1 MRGSIDRAG
10 FARALAAT
18 AAAGSIGWRGSAARA
33 DDSPPIV
40 VASLINDTA
49 TAALW
54 AAHAGTFKKAGLN
67 IQLQVFASG
76 GAATAAVAGGA
87 AQFGI
92 SSLIGVITAHDRGV
106 PFTLVAPAG
115 VITPDV
121 PYSQFVVRKDTTYKN
136 GADLNGKTVGC
147 AALKDLDAIAIANWV
162 DINGGDS
169 RTLKYVEMPGPVAAA
184 AIEDGR
190 IDGADLNTPTL
201 ARALDGGKVRVLA
214 QIFDAIAPRFINTA
228 WFALAD
234 YANAN
239 HDVVTRFAAAI
250 TEANKYCNAHHAD
263 TVPLVAQN
271 AKLDETEVARM
282 TRITFSDALRPQEIQ
297 PLIDVA
303 AKYKAIAKPFDAR
316 ILISPYAP
324 KPA

>member
-1 MRGSIDRAG
+1 MIDRAA
-10 FARALAAT
+10 FARTLAAAT
-18 AAAGSIGWRGSAARA
+18 AAGATGFRLRARA
-33 DDSPPIV
+33 SADDLPALT
-40 VASLINDTA
+40 VAGLINDTS
-49 TAALW
+49 TAALY
-54 AAHAGTFKKAGLN
+54 AAHAGLFRKGGLN
-67 IQLQVFASG
+67 VALQTFASG

-87 AQFGI
+87 AHVGL
-92 SSLIGVITAHDRGV
+92 SSLIGVIAAHDRGV

-121 PYSQFVVRKDTTYKN
+121 PYSQFVVRKDAPYTS

-162 DINGGDS
+162 DLNGGDS
-169 RTLKYVEMPGPVAAA
+169 KTLKFVEMPGPVAAV
-184 AIEDGR
+184 AIEQGR

-201 ARALDGGKVRVLA
+201 TRALDGGKVRVLA

-228 WFALAD
+228 WLAMSD

-239 HDVVTRFAAAI
+239 RDIVTRFAAVIA
-250 TEANKYCNAHHAD
+250 ESNRYCNAHHAD
-263 TVPLVAQN
+263 TVALVADN
-271 AKLDETEVARM
+271 AKIDEAIVARM
-282 TRITFSDALRPQEIQ
+282 ARITFSDALRPQEIQ

-303 AKYKAIAKPFDAR
+303 AKYKAISKPFDAR
-316 ILISPYAP
+316 ELISPYAL